1 MRWNRSS
8 VETLSQGL
16 KILGITL
23 SILMFM
29 VWQRVEAR
37 RLQRQ
42 VEALQKEEDKLVF
55 INARMQSQINQWIAP
70 SHLEFMARKELQMGP
85 LDPKRRIG
93 MELQ

>member
-1 MRWNRSS
+1 MRWNRTSI
-8 VETLSQGL
+8 ETLSHGL

-23 SILMFM
+23 VLLMFM

-55 INARMQSQINQWIAP
+55 MNARLQSQINQWVSP
-70 SHLEFMARKELQMGP
+70 SHLELMARKELKMGP
-85 LDPKRRIG
+85 LDPQRRIG
-93 MELQ
+93 MELP